1 MAHLI
6 KVDFTCIAKCDMLR
20 LLVTSIIAHM
30 PPASPAR
37 EDQVSSTTIKVRI
50 TLQLQWCIFF
60 HNRDWSIVTASSSL
74 HTVQTHQCITASQE
88 ESELWRMI
96 LPQCMHVA
104 FYWFWQETTTN
115 LGNTLTYSPAGFFGE
130 WQHLATPHMGRE
142 RERHSKRGGQSEG
155 QGDSRSV
162 SWRRPLAMRIRTQLT
177 RKHWIWMSFLK
188 LKKST
193 VQGPPSQPTNN
204 GTKWRQYLFHRLSLG
219 PSYRSHASSLFF
231 G

>member
-6 KVDFTCIAKCDMLR
+6 KVDFTCIAKCNMLR

-30 PPASPAR
+30 PPTSPAR
-37 EDQVSSTTIKVRI
+37 EDQVSSTTIKVRT

-60 HNRDWSIVTASSSL
+60 HNRDWSIVAASSSL
-74 HTVQTHQCITASQE
+74 RTVQTHQCITASQE

-130 WQHLATPHMGRE
+130 WQHLAKPHMGRE
-142 RERHSKRGGQSEG
+142 REAFQTG
-155 QGDSRSV
+155 
-162 SWRRPLAMRIRTQLT
+162 W
-177 RKHWIWMSFLK
+177 
-188 LKKST
+188 
-193 VQGPPSQPTNN
+193 
-204 GTKWRQYLFHRLSLG
+204 TKWGIGRLTVHLLETSAYNEDSNTADAKALDLNVF
-219 PSYRSHASSLFF
+219 SET
-231 G
+231 